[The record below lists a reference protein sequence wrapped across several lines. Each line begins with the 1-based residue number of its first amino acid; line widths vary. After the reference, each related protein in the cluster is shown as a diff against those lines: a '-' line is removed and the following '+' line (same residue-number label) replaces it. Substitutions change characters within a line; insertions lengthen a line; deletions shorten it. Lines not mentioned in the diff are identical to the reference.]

1 MGLRMAKRPGRPLA
15 RLAKSAS
22 VAKIATD
29 NRIEAS
35 LRRVEIDTGL
45 SAKLD
50 IVGIQQLGVQHRKR
64 GAHGLAPRRKS
75 AAGLAG
81 CGSRGLSEASL
92 SHASPPGPRRMTE
105 RK

>member
-1 MGLRMAKRPGRPLA
+1 MAFRMAKMPGRPLA
-15 RLAKSAS
+15 RLAKPAS

-50 IVGIQQLGVQHRKR
+50 IVGIQQLGCSIASGVLMGSLRGGRVQ
-64 GAHGLAPRRKS
+64 LAF
-75 AAGLAG
+75 G
-81 CGSRGLSEASL
+81 CGSRGIYAASL
-92 SHASPPGPRRMTE
+92 SRLRPPGPRVMT
-105 RK
+105 